1 MNREDVR
8 RLLERIAVLK
18 HACDLDLLVF
28 FARHPRSL
36 LTSESLRGFLGYDL
50 KEIAESL
57 DVLLAAGLV
66 LRSQTPA
73 HAARLYVL
81 AGEGTNGGTK
91 GRWLPSLLAL
101 ASTREGRLALR
112 EALPHQRREGDGHTL
127 GPRRIPAP
135 PRSRSATE

>member
-1 MNREDVR
+1 MNREDAR
-8 RLLERIAVLK
+8 RLLERIGVLK

-28 FARHPRSL
+28 FARHPRCL

-66 LRSQTPA
+66 TRSPTPA

-91 GRWLPSLLAL
+91 GRWVPALLAL

-112 EALPHQRREGDGHTL
+112 EALPHRRREGDGPVASVVI
-127 GPRRIPAP
+127 GERMRFG
-135 PRSRSATE
+135 S